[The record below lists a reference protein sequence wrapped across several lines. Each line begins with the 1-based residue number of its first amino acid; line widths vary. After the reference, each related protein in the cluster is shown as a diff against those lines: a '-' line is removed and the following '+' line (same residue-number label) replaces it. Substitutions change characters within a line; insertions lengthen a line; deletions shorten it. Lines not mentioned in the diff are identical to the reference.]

1 MLMETYDTSRE
12 VCEAVL
18 ALSLVENNVNIAA
31 EYFMKLAAEAQVS
44 GRRVYWL
51 LLCLPNISYYS

>member
-31 EYFMKLAAEAQVS
+31 EYFMKLAAEGVQMQPV
-44 GRRVYWL
+44 
-51 LLCLPNISYYS
+51 CLKNILPK

>member
-44 GRRVYWL
+44 GRGVYWL
-51 LLCLPNISYYS
+51 LL